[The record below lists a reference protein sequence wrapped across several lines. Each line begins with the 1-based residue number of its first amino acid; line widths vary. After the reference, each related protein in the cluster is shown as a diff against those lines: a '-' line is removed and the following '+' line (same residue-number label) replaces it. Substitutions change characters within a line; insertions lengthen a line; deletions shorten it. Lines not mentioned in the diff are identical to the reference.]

1 MTLQG
6 LGRLLKQ
13 HLIWFILFPCLA
25 AGTVFYFMRNEAK
38 VYKTKA
44 TLYTGF
50 TSGYSIR
57 SAEENF
63 HVDYS
68 AVSNAFDNILTTL
81 NSNQTLYHVG
91 LNLLSQHLQ
100 LTKPTPQQL
109 SADSFKRLQQ
119 AIPPQLWQTLVRS
132 GDVAYTKAR
141 LDSLARSETD
151 NPVRRLVMSAG
162 SFYSADY
169 IGKMLK
175 ATRKSSSDMLDME
188 YETGDPAVAQQT
200 LKLAITELNERY
212 VALKRG
218 EANPVVTY
226 YEGKAKDAKK
236 QLDNAE
242 SKLRAF
248 NVQHNVLNFE
258 DELKTRSATREALV
272 AEYNTEVMRNK
283 AAKAAMNALNQRM
296 AGGSNLLKINTA
308 LTDKQA
314 ELTAAEAQL
323 INARTNGQ
331 PQASLDRYQEKI
343 NQASAELKQIAQ
355 NYFAADNTAES
366 VPKLKLV
373 NEWLGKVLEFEE
385 SGARMDVVKKRL
397 DDYQAES
404 TTFTPL
410 ESEQR
415 QLTRDMT
422 VAEKEYL
429 SLVQSLNQAN
439 THRQDITIDGSM
451 SVLDSP
457 AFPFDAQ
464 SPKRW
469 LFTAIGGAAGLVI
482 ALLLAALRFWADK
495 RINSLEEA
503 ERRIGSSVTAVIPTV
518 KKFAPNSKA
527 SRAAISMFEQLSNAI
542 NIDIE
547 QQKNPIH
554 PPLITL
560 FSMRAKQGKT
570 WFAHALVRLY
580 AESGQRVAY
589 YFPRLTETDQSFEQD
604 GIHFFPYDLHP
615 NFMNVRE
622 PEDLLTGNGT
632 MHTGSFDKI
641 ILELPAL
648 VGSPIPLHLV
658 ARSAVSLMVLTVH
671 TIWGRRDKQLFSLY
685 SQAAKK
691 PVLIALNKAQ
701 ENEADAPTL
710 GDIQQGMLRTKRF
723 AEPNIV
729 VPRAA
734 SASEPVLD
742 KQPK

>member
-13 HLIWFILFPCLA
+13 HLIWFIVFPCLA
-25 AGTVFYFMRNEAK
+25 AGTVFYFMRNETK
-38 VYKTKA
+38 VYKTRA

-50 TSGYSIR
+50 TSGYSLR

-91 LNLLSQHLQ
+91 LNLLSQHLY
-100 LTKPTPQQL
+100 LTNPTPQQL
-109 SADSFKRLQQ
+109 SAGSFKRLQQ
-119 AIPPQLWQTLVRS
+119 AIPAPLWQSLTK
-132 GDVAYTKAR
+132 GGNVAATR
-141 LDSLARSETD
+141 VQLDSLARSETD
-151 NPVRRLVMSAG
+151 NPVRRLVMSP
-162 SFYSADY
+162 SSYYSADY

-175 ATRKSSSDMLDME
+175 ATRKSSSDMLDLE

-200 LKLAITELNERY
+200 LKLAIEELNERY

-218 EANPVVTY
+218 ETNPVVTY
-226 YEGKAKDAKK
+226 YENKAKDAKK

-242 SKLRAF
+242 AKLRAF

-272 AEYNTEVMRNK
+272 AEYNTEVMRNR

-331 PQASLDRYQEKI
+331 PQAALDRYQEKI

-451 SVLDSP
+451 SVLDPP
-457 AFPFDAQ
+457 AFPFDPQ
-464 SPKRW
+464 TPKRW
-469 LFTAIGGAAGLVI
+469 LFTAIGAAAGLVI

-503 ERRIGSSVTAVIPTV
+503 ERRIGSPVTAVMPTV

-527 SRAAISMFEQLSNAI
+527 SRAAVSMFEQLSNAI

-547 QQKNPIH
+547 QQQNPVH

-589 YFPRLTETDQSFEQD
+589 CFPRLTEIDQPFEQD

-622 PEDLLTGNGT
+622 PEDLLA
-632 MHTGSFDKI
+632 GSNAMRPGAFDKI
-641 ILELPAL
+641 ILELPPL

-658 ARSAVSLMVLTVH
+658 ARSAVSLMILTVH
-671 TIWGRRDKQLFSLY
+671 TIWGRRDKQLFNLY
-685 SQAAKK
+685 SQAAKR
-691 PVLIALNKAQ
+691 PVLVALNKAD

-710 GDIQQGMLRTKRF
+710 GDIQQGMLRTRRF
-723 AEPNIV
+723 AEPNEV
-729 VPRAA
+729 VPRTTPTP
-734 SASEPVLD
+734 EPALD
-742 KQPK
+742 KQTK